1 MRILVLALL
10 MLLMLPGCVISQTS
24 TSVDR
29 LRAPA
34 AAHAYALAGDDMAEA
49 RRTGRALLAQLEALA
64 GW

>member
-1 MRILVLALL
+1 MRIWALVLPMAIISS
-10 MLLMLPGCVISQTS
+10 GCVSSQIA

-34 AAHAYALAGDDMAEA
+34 AAHAIALAGDDMAAA
-49 RRTGRALLAQLEALA
+49 RITGRAFLAQLEALA

>member
-1 MRILVLALL
+1 MAIISS
-10 MLLMLPGCVISQTS
+10 GCVSSQTA

-34 AAHAYALAGDDMAEA
+34 AAHAIALAGDDMAAA
-49 RRTGRALLAQLEALA
+49 RITGRAFLAQLEALA